1 MERASRL
8 PGESSAAQQRAA
20 NLRMVALASAVA
32 LAVVL
37 PLAAA
42 TAGPA
47 GSAGAQGPDKTQD
60 MTRDGAR
67 GTSRDAAR
75 GAGEAEEPLVPG
87 AAAEANGAHGAN
99 EAAGSAVVPE
109 NADAKPQNGR
119 PGGGPSADPDEGVA
133 ILPARSSA
141 QCGPELSSPEGAE
154 AQTCVLTQGSE
165 TWARTYYRNATG
177 EPLTAVLTL
186 MAPDGRTVQVH
197 CRLSA
202 SDDPDACETPRE
214 PTVRGHGSYTAVAE
228 IASTKGNLMLRSGS
242 NSPVSEED

>member
-8 PGESSAAQQRAA
+8 PGEPSAAQQRAA

-47 GSAGAQGPDKTQD
+47 GSAGAQGPDKAQD
-60 MTRDGAR
+60 MTRDEAR

-75 GAGEAEEPLVPG
+75 GAGEAEEPLAPG
-87 AAAEANGAHGAN
+87 APSEARGAS
-99 EAAGSAVVPE
+99 EAAGSAAVPE
-109 NADAKPQNGR
+109 NADGKARDGR
-119 PGGGPSADPDEGVA
+119 PEGGPSSTDPDDAVA

-141 QCGPELSSPEGAE
+141 QCGPELSSPDGAE

-242 NSPVSEED
+242 NSPESEED

>member
-1 MERASRL
+1 M
-8 PGESSAAQQRAA
+8 
-20 NLRMVALASAVA
+20 A

-47 GSAGAQGPDKTQD
+47 GSAGAQGPDKSQD
-60 MTRDGAR
+60 MTRDEAR

-87 AAAEANGAHGAN
+87 APAEAG
-99 EAAGSAVVPE
+99 EAAGSAAIPE
-109 NADAKPQNGR
+109 NADAKPRNGR
-119 PGGGPSADPDEGVA
+119 PEGGASAGSDDGAA

-228 IASTKGNLMLRSGS
+228 LASTKGNLMLRSGS
-242 NSPVSEED
+242 NSPVTEED

>member
-8 PGESSAAQQRAA
+8 PGEPSAAQQRAA

-47 GSAGAQGPDKTQD
+47 GSAGAQGPDKSQD
-60 MTRDGAR
+60 MTRDEAR

-87 AAAEANGAHGAN
+87 APAEAG
-99 EAAGSAVVPE
+99 EAAGSAAIPE
-109 NADAKPQNGR
+109 NADAKPRNGR
-119 PGGGPSADPDEGVA
+119 PEGGASAGSDDGAA

-228 IASTKGNLMLRSGS
+228 LASTKGNLMLRSGS
-242 NSPVSEED
+242 NSPVTEED

>member
-8 PGESSAAQQRAA
+8 PGEPSAAQQRAA

-47 GSAGAQGPDKTQD
+47 GSAGAQGPDKAQD
-60 MTRDGAR
+60 MTRDEAR

-87 AAAEANGAHGAN
+87 APAEARGAD
-99 EAAGSAVVPE
+99 EAAGSAAIPE
-109 NADAKPQNGR
+109 NADAKPPNGR
-119 PGGGPSADPDEGVA
+119 PEGGPSADSDDGAA

-242 NSPVSEED
+242 NSPVAEED

>member
-1 MERASRL
+1 
-8 PGESSAAQQRAA
+8 
-20 NLRMVALASAVA
+20 AVA

-47 GSAGAQGPDKTQD
+47 GSAGAQGPDKSQD
-60 MTRDGAR
+60 MTRDEAR

-87 AAAEANGAHGAN
+87 APAEAG
-99 EAAGSAVVPE
+99 EAAGSAAIPE
-109 NADAKPQNGR
+109 NADAKPRNGR
-119 PGGGPSADPDEGVA
+119 PEGGASAGSDDGAA

-228 IASTKGNLMLRSGS
+228 LASTKGNLMLRSGS
-242 NSPVSEED
+242 NSPVTEED